1 MNHVAGNSTTR
12 LLVFKS
18 NVGAASARAKWGNF
32 GECARDLV
40 FTGRAVHVTAPIP
53 PTSILRNMRGQTLL
67 SGRGNG
73 VKTDSVSP
81 PAATGGSFGSLSII
95 TRPLIIS
102 SGHGKVNSPSI
113 PNGWPTYAGRG
124 SLHRLM
130 ASRSEGGVP
139 PNRRNGGGR
148 GAGTTETIVARD
160 SSGICPEVYRLLR
173 TPHGVYGH
181 GRTTNTIGGEDRR

>member
-1 MNHVAGNSTTR
+1 VNHVAGNSTTR
-12 LLVFKS
+12 LLVFRS
-18 NVGAASARAKWGNF
+18 SVGAASARAKWGNF
-32 GECARDLV
+32 GECARELV
-40 FTGRAVHVTAPIP
+40 FTRRAVHVTAPIP
-53 PTSILRNMRGQTLL
+53 LTSILRSMRGQTLL
-67 SGRGNG
+67 FGRGNG

-95 TRPLIIS
+95 TRPLVIS
-102 SGHGKVNSPSI
+102 SGLGKVSSPST

-160 SSGICPEVYRLLR
+160 SSGICPEVYR
-173 TPHGVYGH
+173 PDVAPYG
-181 GRTTNTIGGEDRR
+181 G